1 MPSLY
6 DRKCG
11 HIREASAIRKCSE
24 LMKLLRSGNGGSS
37 KIPFK
42 IVLIFLKIPLAFP
55 CRQIRPVGQA
65 VKTPPSHGG
74 NRGSIPLPAILKTS
88 DMIRGFFV
96 SKNPDP
102 VPKKSRIFTE
112 LMFTTQDL
120 FASSHAESPRL
131 AQDLDE
137 SGKSPVSL
145 CHHEKREV
153 PCFPVIS
160 PKREDSCSGRS
171 IFFADLSFVR
181 TDTLSPFQSNIS
193 GIAAGAQTGRARISR
208 SVRLMCTRR
217 SA

>member
-1 MPSLY
+1 MHFPAGNAIIIRH
-6 DRKCG
+6 DRYGRLVK
-11 HIREASAIRKCSE
+11 
-24 LMKLLRSGNGGSS
+24 RSRRR
-37 KIPFK
+37 P
-42 IVLIFLKIPLAFP
+42 
-55 CRQIRPVGQA
+55 RQIRPVGQA

-181 TDTLSPFQSNIS
+181 TDTLSPFQSNTS

>member
-1 MPSLY
+1 MHFPAGNAIIIRH
-6 DRKCG
+6 DRYGRLVK
-11 HIREASAIRKCSE
+11 
-24 LMKLLRSGNGGSS
+24 RSRRR
-37 KIPFK
+37 
-42 IVLIFLKIPLAFP
+42 PLTAETGVRFP
-55 CRQIRPVGQA
+55 YR
-65 VKTPPSHGG
+65 
-74 NRGSIPLPAILKTS
+74 PAILKTS